1 MRSNFNNI
9 KEKLLPLRV
18 YISQTALTAEETKI
32 KKKNQILSSRYHSA
46 NYGN

>member
-1 MRSNFNNI
+1 MRSNFNDI
-9 KEKLLPLRV
+9 KQKLLPLRV
-18 YISQTALTAEETKI
+18 YISQTAEETKI